1 MSITIATEM
10 NYLEQKDDE
19 LDKILAQKVQEG
31 DVNARNRRRKDRKQN
46 SIEVT
51 NPEVDKLIE
60 SLTKL
65 KYKVNDLNYY
75 ISEILKFDD
84 KIAQKIPVVQDIQR
98 DNEANQK
105 LKKETTNR
113 DEKLQLIKQKID
125 FRQVE
130 DLFDDIVDEQL
141 HGGVFFSTINIL
153 MVIVMCVSGYLWMQ
167 LSKLEAR

>member
-65 KYKVNDLNYY
+65 KYKINDLNYY

-84 KIAQKIPVVQDIQR
+84 KIA
-98 DNEANQK
+98 
-105 LKKETTNR
+105 
-113 DEKLQLIKQKID
+113 
-125 FRQVE
+125 
-130 DLFDDIVDEQL
+130 
-141 HGGVFFSTINIL
+141 
-153 MVIVMCVSGYLWMQ
+153 
-167 LSKLEAR
+167 

>member
-84 KIAQKIPVVQDIQR
+84 KIA
-98 DNEANQK
+98 
-105 LKKETTNR
+105 
-113 DEKLQLIKQKID
+113 
-125 FRQVE
+125 
-130 DLFDDIVDEQL
+130 
-141 HGGVFFSTINIL
+141 
-153 MVIVMCVSGYLWMQ
+153 
-167 LSKLEAR
+167 

>member
-1 MSITIATEM
+1 MSIAIATEM

-65 KYKVNDLNYY
+65 KYKINDLNYY

-98 DNEANQK
+98 DNEAN
-105 LKKETTNR
+105 
-113 DEKLQLIKQKID
+113 
-125 FRQVE
+125 
-130 DLFDDIVDEQL
+130 
-141 HGGVFFSTINIL
+141 
-153 MVIVMCVSGYLWMQ
+153 
-167 LSKLEAR
+167 

>member
-1 MSITIATEM
+1 MSISIATEM

-65 KYKVNDLNYY
+65 KYKINDLNYY

-84 KIAQKIPVVQDIQR
+84 KIA
-98 DNEANQK
+98 
-105 LKKETTNR
+105 
-113 DEKLQLIKQKID
+113 
-125 FRQVE
+125 
-130 DLFDDIVDEQL
+130 
-141 HGGVFFSTINIL
+141 
-153 MVIVMCVSGYLWMQ
+153 
-167 LSKLEAR
+167 

>member
-65 KYKVNDLNYY
+65 KYKINDLNYY